1 VRVLAVADADS
12 YLKWSAATL
21 DRLPADWH
29 RRQVLLVSPTA
40 PSREQTAAATDNPI
54 TRLTLPALAR
64 LLRRDPP
71 DVLLLACTGPTVGV
85 LTALSGVRSASRPV
99 LVAGLP
105 GISIP
110 ASARAVA
117 HRRECDLLVVHS
129 CRERR
134 EFVPLAAA
142 AAPDLAVAL
151 STLPFLVRDH
161 GQHADRRRAAAP
173 LRDPAGPLRDVV
185 FAAQALVPPRR
196 ADREAILLALA
207 DVRPLGSAVVKV
219 RALAGEQ
226 QTHHEDLP
234 YADLWDALSAAG
246 RVRPTDVRF
255 VAGSMRAALARA
267 RSLVTVS
274 STAALEAMDAGVPVV
289 VLTDFGVTD
298 ALINTVFRGSGCLGD
313 LADVR
318 AGRAFVPDPG
328 WLADN
333 YFHPADEDD
342 LGARLSDLVRRRD
355 AGLLPRRT
363 SARPPWRRWRSAAR
377 LMLPARVSGPLRRL
391 RELTGRRPGRLSR

>member
-1 VRVLAVADADS
+1 
-12 YLKWSAATL
+12 
-21 DRLPADWH
+21 
-29 RRQVLLVSPTA
+29 
-40 PSREQTAAATDNPI
+40 
-54 TRLTLPALAR
+54 
-64 LLRRDPP
+64 
-71 DVLLLACTGPTVGV
+71 
-85 LTALSGVRSASRPV
+85 
-99 LVAGLP
+99 
-105 GISIP
+105 
-110 ASARAVA
+110 
-117 HRRECDLLVVHS
+117 
-129 CRERR
+129 
-134 EFVPLAAA
+134 
-142 AAPDLAVAL
+142 
-151 STLPFLVRDH
+151 
-161 GQHADRRRAAAP
+161 
-173 LRDPAGPLRDVV
+173 
-185 FAAQALVPPRR
+185 
-196 ADREAILLALA
+196 
-207 DVRPLGSAVVKV
+207 
-219 RALAGEQ
+219 
-226 QTHHEDLP
+226 
-234 YADLWDALSAAG
+234 
-246 RVRPTDVRF
+246 
-255 VAGSMRAALARA
+255 MRAALARA

>member
-1 VRVLAVADADS
+1 MRVLAVADADS

-29 RRQVLLVSPTA
+29 RGQVLLVSPTA
-40 PSREQTAAATDNPI
+40 PSSAQTAAATDYPI

-85 LTALSGVRSASRPV
+85 LTALSGVRSARRPV

-117 HRRECDLLVVHS
+117 HRRGCDLLVVHS
-129 CRERR
+129 RRERR

-161 GQHADRRRAAAP
+161 GQHAERRRAAGP
-173 LRDPAGPLRDVV
+173 LPDPAGPLRDVV

-207 DVRPLGSAVVKV
+207 DVRPVGSAVVKV

-226 QTHHEDLP
+226 QTHREDLP

-298 ALINTVFRGSGCLGD
+298 ALINTVFQGSGCLGD

-363 SARPPWRRWRSAAR
+363 SARPSWRGWRSAAR
-377 LMLPARVSGPLRRL
+377 LMLPARVSGPVRRL

>member
-129 CRERR
+129 SRERR

-161 GQHADRRRAAAP
+161 GQHADRRRA
-173 LRDPAGPLRDVV
+173 AGPLRDVV